1 MNEIV
6 NKFLLAGDKCM
17 PEMHLK
23 QPGFTLSACG
33 PFTKNKE
40 KIQEFKETGDTSY
53 IYRNELDKACFQH
66 DMAYGDFRDLKK
78 ENFLIKF

>member
-6 NKFLLAGDKCM
+6 NKFLLAGDNVM

-23 QPGFTLSACG
+23 QPGFTYSACR

-40 KIQEFKETGDTSY
+40 RIQKFKETGDSIY
-53 IYRNELDKACFQH
+53 IYKNELDKACFQH
-66 DMAYGDFRDLKK
+66 DMACGDFKK
-78 ENFLIKF
+78 FSKKNSFR